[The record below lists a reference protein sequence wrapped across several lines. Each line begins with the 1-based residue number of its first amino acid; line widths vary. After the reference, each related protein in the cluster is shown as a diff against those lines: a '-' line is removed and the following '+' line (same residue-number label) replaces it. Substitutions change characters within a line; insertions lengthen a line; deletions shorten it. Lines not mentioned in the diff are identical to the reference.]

1 MRVFRSAILL
11 ASLIGLVIPVAASP
25 RCKSP
30 MESWQPREALE
41 EKLKNEGWKV
51 RRIKTDDGC
60 YKVEGMRADGTRV
73 KATFE
78 PDSLTLIREKMR
90 DD

>member
-1 MRVFRSAILL
+1 MHAFRSTILL
-11 ASLIGLVIPVAASP
+11 ASVIGLVIPVAASP
-25 RCKSP
+25 RCKAP
-30 MESWQPREALE
+30 LEKWQPREVLE
-41 EKLKNEGWKV
+41 EKLRNDGWKV

-60 YKVEGMRADGTRV
+60 YKVEATRADGARV

-78 PDSLTLIREKMR
+78 PDTLTLIREKMR